1 MIHFLGEGGYKKF
14 SKNLNKPMAS
24 IMPKEASYNKAIF
37 YDKGGRMR
45 TGNEIKQFMLNKL
58 KKSYK
63 EYGIDLPFSLM
74 NMTIDTSTGATS
86 GGGGIGTPNSG
97 TGGGSSSNNSGENG
111 STPSGPKPSKGI
123 KDDPVYNKL
132 KARYGTGYKEDEFV
146 VSPVTGKLEKG
157 KDGEIIIKALDE
169 DDLPNVPE
177 GYKRF
182 YETEYKGIIA
192 GYKIKIEG
200 VEEATS
206 DKKGKYKEQISKNA
220 LNKIANKEE
229 REKVE
234 KIEKEKKD
242 APEKQG
248 DYVKE
253 GTIIGKVKDAS
264 QIGAI
269 TITMYNNDES
279 IVDRPA
285 DYFVRNMKSSG
296 FNIKIDENYDT
307 RTSTYDG
314 ELPEEIFNELD
325 PDDPESANIFKSM
338 FAGWVQGKET
348 IMEQDPQ
355 AFLNMQKEYGVNA
368 IFAAAVTMIEN
379 TRRYKFKNRWKQLF

>member
-264 QIGAI
+264 QTGAI
-269 TITMYNNDES
+269 TITMYNNEES

-296 FNIKIDENYDT
+296 FNIKIDEN
-307 RTSTYDG
+307 
-314 ELPEEIFNELD
+314 
-325 PDDPESANIFKSM
+325 
-338 FAGWVQGKET
+338 
-348 IMEQDPQ
+348 
-355 AFLNMQKEYGVNA
+355 
-368 IFAAAVTMIEN
+368 
-379 TRRYKFKNRWKQLF
+379 

>member
-24 IMPKEASYNKAIF
+24 IMPKEARYNKAIF

-97 TGGGSSSNNSGENG
+97 
-111 STPSGPKPSKGI
+111 
-123 KDDPVYNKL
+123 
-132 KARYGTGYKEDEFV
+132 
-146 VSPVTGKLEKG
+146 TGKLEKG

-264 QIGAI
+264 QTGAI